1 MAAGSEPGTAGRPVL
16 AGRMVTIRPGGA
28 GDAAR
33 LHAIL
38 ADLTTGW

>member
-1 MAAGSEPGTAGRPVL
+1 
-16 AGRMVTIRPGGA
+16 MVTIRPGGA